1 MRPRLLLIAATVCGY
16 RSLRGVSSFSRFQ
29 LGNAVVGERSAVIS
43 PLRPLQSS
51 NEAELSLKKQHHH
64 SYKRRHPVTGR
75 SSTHKIFTAETIQR
89 ANSKAKLTELFKA
102 RLRKGDVN
110 ISGGGRALCHCPFH
124 NDRTPSCSIDDSL
137 GVYHC
142 FGCGASGNAIKF
154 IMEADGLSFRNAV
167 EQLAS
172 EIGVDIEYSRTT
184 TSGNANAV
192 ASSDAAAKREQE
204 QVDSIYL
211 ALEMAALFY
220 ARCLSLLPQGGK
232 ARSYLSER
240 GISASTTVDFL
251 LGFSPIEMASSSS
264 NTSPSYRSPLV
275 AHLQNECG
283 LDEKTLILAGLVS
296 SKNVSRDRMH
306 GRLVMPIRDHLG
318 VVIGFGGRYIDAV
331 IGQEQKEF
339 GEKEDRFF
347 NRPKYLN
354 SPQTKLFKK
363 NQIVFGLDRAKS
375 SIRLNDCGL
384 VVEGY
389 FDVIALYEKGIKYAV
404 ASMGCSLTEE
414 QLNLVSRFTP
424 SKRIIICPD
433 DDQAGYKAIERLC
446 YIDPGRGRSTFA
458 DMTELGIDIRVASLS
473 DMSSPTNIK
482 SKDAAA
488 DASHWEEQQQS
499 KSKIGLEVTDYDD
512 PVLEVSSMK
521 DPCDFVSTYG
531 AKVFE
536 EQVVKKA
543 VPWTDWY
550 ANRILIKHADWE
562 SDSGICRN
570 CVSELTTF
578 FSLLPTS
585 TDRTMH
591 IYRYASVL
599 SSGNS
604 AARIQLESDLLS
616 EVVRKERKRNALRSR
631 VENLNTYGIG
641 IVSNS
646 SVERRQSSYSA
657 SSSITS
663 SNVVNSKN
671 RVGGY
676 RAARTPPSD
685 SAVLNKLSRGEATGY
700 NVKPV
705 DDKVNSIEEVGER
718 QHFTWEDVLRAASKA
733 AELATSGPQTR
744 RGSGISRSWQ
754 RKNQRKATVK
764 GSSKRGGSVG
774 KWGTWGDTNDEWL
787 PYEDDNFY
795 QHEIA
800 LASAEL
806 AILRLMICD
815 ASRRCELVTNLKDAD
830 IHFTASERQRLFD
843 VIAALPTETKDLE
856 GLNLSPYLEKCIT
869 AASGSTSGSNAE
881 VMDMSV
887 ILRNILQ
894 DEENATHNQCCSE
907 SGEQELQEAQ
917 LVLFRARAASMVSS
931 LAQELYNVQKSIATI
946 AAAGKELHEEQL
958 SALEADRSIAFEKLH
973 EVCVSAPRKNL
984 ADFFL
989 LVDLLKYCH
998 CQQRAAAQHTCLC
1011 CTLFLQIT
1019 TVF

>member
-1 MRPRLLLIAATVCGY
+1 MRSRLLLFAATVCGY
-16 RSLRGVSSFSRFQ
+16 ISLRGVSSFSRFR
-29 LGNAVVGERSAVIS
+29 LGNAVVGERSTVIS
-43 PLRPLQSS
+43 PLQPLQSS
-51 NEAELSLKKQHHH
+51 NEAEVGLKKQHHH
-64 SYKRRHPVTGR
+64 PYKRRHPVTGR

-89 ANSKAKLTELFKA
+89 VNSKAKLTELFKV

-110 ISGGGRALCHCPFH
+110 ISGGGKALSRCPFH
-124 NDRTPSCSIDDSL
+124 NDRTPSCSIDDNL

-154 IMEADGLSFRNAV
+154 IMEADGLSFRNAI

-172 EIGVDIEYSRTT
+172 EIGVDVEYSRTT
-184 TSGNANAV
+184 T
-192 ASSDAAAKREQE
+192 SDAAAKREQE

-251 LGFSPIEMASSSS
+251 LGFSPIESSSS
-264 NTSPSYRSPLV
+264 NTSPSHRSPLV

-296 SKNVSRDRMH
+296 SNNVSRDRMH

-318 VVIGFGGRYIDAV
+318 VVIGFGGRYIDVV
-331 IGQEQKEF
+331 IEQKQKEF

-347 NRPKYLN
+347 YRPKYLN

-389 FDVIALYEKGIKYAV
+389 FDAIALHEKGIKYAV

-482 SKDAAA
+482 SKDAAGQ
-488 DASHWEEQQQS
+488 WEEQQQS
-499 KSKIGLEVTDYDD
+499 KSKIGLEVADYDD
-512 PVLEVSSMK
+512 PVLEVSSIK
-521 DPCDFVSTYG
+521 DPCDFVSTHG

-599 SSGNS
+599 CSGNS

-631 VENLNTYGIG
+631 VENLNSDGIG
-641 IVSNS
+641 FVSNS
-646 SVERRQSSYSA
+646 SVERRQPSYST

-676 RAARTPPSD
+676 RATRTPPSD
-685 SAVLNKLSRGEATGY
+685 SAVLNKLLRGEATGY
-700 NVKPV
+700 NVKTV
-705 DDKVNSIEEVGER
+705 DDKATSIEQVGER

-744 RGSGISRSWQ
+744 RGSDISRSWQ
-754 RKNQRKATVK
+754 RKNQRKATAK

-774 KWGTWGDTNDEWL
+774 KWGTWGDTNYEWL

-843 VIAALPTETKDLE
+843 VIATLPTETKDLE

-946 AAAGKELHEEQL
+946 CATGKELHEVQL
-958 SALEADRSIAFEKLH
+958 SALEADRSVAFEKLH

-989 LVDLLKYCH
+989 LVDLLK
-998 CQQRAAAQHTCLC
+998 
-1011 CTLFLQIT
+1011 
-1019 TVF
+1019 